1 MLVELQSNFI
11 FTWWNKP
18 KGSQFSIFFFLED
31 KYAALLVSLGQFTLQ
46 NNNEHAH
53 GERNHRE
60 KTHQSLPGKHLLKE
74 QQMRA
79 FHQLRKKEKTLK

>member
-1 MLVELQSNFI
+1 MEQTKVFTVLNI
-11 FTWWNKP
+11 FLSGGQN
-18 KGSQFSIFFFLED
+18 
-31 KYAALLVSLGQFTLQ
+31 AALLVSLGQFISQ

-53 GERNHRE
+53 RECNHKE